1 MASSGNQSSGGA
13 SLHPGRICSHAVCA
27 ALLTFAPPTVIYF
40 SPTGKVIEAMSLR
53 HFGLLGFVTAIVTDS
68 DLK

>member
-1 MASSGNQSSGGA
+1 
-13 SLHPGRICSHAVCA
+13 
-27 ALLTFAPPTVIYF
+27 VIYF